1 MKAITGFLWV
11 PQVLLIMVAMAWGS
25 SYGLSKQAL
34 SYVPVMTFLIIRFT
48 LTLLLLLPLVWRRL
62 KIIHFRLLLPTGL
75 LLLAIFLC
83 ETYGVSKTSASSAAF
98 LISLFVIF
106 TPLAD
111 YLINGIALRPV
122 ILVSAFMSLCGVYLL
137 TGMSVADRGVVG
149 IFHSVSFNVGDTLM
163 IGAAILRGVIVVK
176 TKHVL
181 TEHASHIGAV
191 VVSFVQSFYV
201 LLGLMLALALLN
213 QGQVVIDW
221 PVSNQFWLYT
231 FYLVIFC
238 TLFAFVAQNYAASRL
253 SATQVSFL
261 TGLEPV
267 FGAIF
272 AYLLF
277 GESLSVFQLLGGVL
291 IVGSTLAIAGLQTS
305 VSLATKATV

>member
-1 MKAITGFLWV
+1 
-11 PQVLLIMVAMAWGS
+11 MVAMVWGS
-25 SYGLSKQAL
+25 SYGVSKQAL
-34 SYVPVMTFLIIRFT
+34 SYVPVMIFLIIRFT
-48 LTLLLLLPLVWRRL
+48 LTLLLLLPLVWCRL
-62 KIIHFRLLLPTGL
+62 RIIHFRLLLPTGL

-83 ETYGVSKTSASSAAF
+83 ETYGVSQTSASSAAF

-111 YLINGIALRPV
+111 YFMNRIALRPV
-122 ILVSAFMSLCGVYLL
+122 VLVSASMSLCGVYLL
-137 TGMSVADRGVVG
+137 TGMDVADHGAADIWHAV
-149 IFHSVSFNVGDTLM
+149 SVNVGDTLM

-181 TEHASHIGAV
+181 TAHASHIGAV

-201 LLGLMLALALLN
+201 LIGLMLALALLN
-213 QGQVVIDW
+213 QGQVEINW

-238 TLFAFVAQNYAASRL
+238 TLFAFLAQNYAASRL

-277 GESLSVFQLLGGVL
+277 GESLSVSQLLGGML
-291 IVGSTLAIAGLQTS
+291 IVGSTLAIAGLQTP